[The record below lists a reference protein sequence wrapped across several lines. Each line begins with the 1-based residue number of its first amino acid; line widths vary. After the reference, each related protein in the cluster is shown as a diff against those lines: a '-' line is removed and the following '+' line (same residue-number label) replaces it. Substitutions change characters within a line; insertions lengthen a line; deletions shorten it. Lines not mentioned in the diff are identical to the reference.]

1 MKQIGILFSILILAL
16 GLACAQDTKPAMEPA
31 VQPDAAN
38 QFITLATTTSTE
50 NSGLLSYLN
59 PLFTKETGIDVR
71 VVAKGTGAALESA
84 RNGDADIV
92 MVHSLKDEEK
102 FVADGF
108 GLKRLPLMHNDFI
121 LVGPE
126 SDPAHVKGLTIT
138 DAFKKLADSKLPFV
152 SRGDQSGTHIKEL
165 EIWGSVGIK
174 PEGDWYLS
182 IGQGMSKALIMAG
195 EKTGY
200 TLADRG
206 TFLSMQDKIPLK
218 ILSEGAPILANPY
231 SIIVVNPEKHPHVKV
246 DQAKKYAEWLLSE
259 KGQKAIEGFKVAGQ
273 TLFFPDNLK

>member
-1 MKQIGILFSILILAL
+1 MKQIGILLSILILAL
-16 GLACAQDTKPAMEPA
+16 GSVCAQDTKPAMESA
-31 VQPDAAN
+31 VQPDAATP
-38 QFITLATTTSTE
+38 FITLATTTSTE
-50 NSGLLSYLN
+50 NSGLLAYLN

-92 MVHSLKDEEK
+92 MVHSLRDEEK

-126 SDPAHVKGLTIT
+126 SDPARIKGLTIT
-138 DAFKKLADSKLPFV
+138 DAFKKLADSKQPFV
-152 SRGDQSGTHIKEL
+152 SRGDNSGTHVKEI
-165 EIWGSVGIK
+165 EIWESISIK

-231 SIIVVNPEKHPHVKV
+231 SIIVVNPDKHPHVKV